1 MKRLFTNQ
9 IARLLWLLLTLLL
22 VTGIVSAQNQ
32 NLLTNPGFEQPFATV
47 AGSPPRQVAQGWSP
61 WNIGG
66 GQSAS
71 ENVQPEYYPAS
82 DVSDGLGVPRIRNGS
97 DAQQYHS
104 FFATHDGGLYQ
115 SVSGITKSTQLR
127 FSAYVYAW
135 SSTFD
140 DPNKSEDPGG
150 VVVQV
155 GIDPAGGTDGS
166 SASIVWSAPSIQYDA
181 YNEYAVSA
189 SATNTTVTVWI
200 RSTVTTP
207 VKNTNLYV
215 DDASLVVSSGT
226 GTGATDTP
234 VVVVPTNTTVPPT
247 ATATKTAVVP
257 SNTPIPPTATSTNV
271 PTLVQPSAT
280 SVPGQPT
287 ATLINTSIPAVPT
300 NTSAPAI
307 PTSTTAP
314 VVPTATQ
321 ENAVPTQESPTA
333 TPNGGVDN
341 VQFPGRIVHI
351 VRSGDTVGNL
361 ATLYG
366 SSVDAIIA
374 ANNLPESALIK
385 VGQGLVIPVRLL
397 SPATSTPT
405 ATPIAPVATATT
417 QVNAPP
423 PEVPGNV
430 YVIQPGDTLSRIAAR
445 FNTTTATLAQLNGIT
460 NPNTIYYG
468 QRIIIPVAGQEGT
481 VTVPQP
487 PAPAP
492 TATSQAPAA
501 EPVTYVVQRG
511 DTLFKIAARFNV
523 TVAALAQANGIRNTN
538 LVYTGQRLVI
548 P

>member
-9 IARLLWLLLTLLL
+9 IARLLWLLLTLVL

-32 NLLTNPGFEQPFATV
+32 NLLTNPGFEQPFSTV
-47 AGSPPRQVAQGWSP
+47 AGTPPRQVAQGWSP

-82 DVSDGLGVPRIRNGS
+82 DVTDGLGVPRIRNGS

-115 SVSGITKSTQLR
+115 SVSGITKGTQLR
-127 FSAYVYAW
+127 FGAYVYAW

-150 VVVQV
+150 IVVQV
-155 GIDPAGGTDGS
+155 GIDPSGGTDGS

-181 YNEYAVSA
+181 YNEYAVTA

-207 VKNTNLYV
+207 VKNSNLYV

-226 GTGATDTP
+226 GTGATTTP

-247 ATATKTAVVP
+247 ATATKTVVVP
-257 SNTPIPPTATSTNV
+257 TNTSTATSTATTI

-280 SVPGQPT
+280 SIPGQPT
-287 ATLINTSIPAVPT
+287 STLTNTPIPATST
-300 NTSAPAI
+300 NTSVPVN

-314 VVPTATQ
+314 VLPTATQ
-321 ENAVPTQESPTA
+321 ENALPTQESPTA

-366 SSVDAIIA
+366 SNVDAIIA

-405 ATPIAPVATATT
+405 PSPIAPVATATT
-417 QVNAPP
+417 EVNAP
-423 PEVPGNV
+423 VPGNI
-430 YVIQPGDTLSRIAAR
+430 YIIQPGDTLSRIAAR
-445 FNTTTATLAQLNGIT
+445 FNTTAATLAQLNGIT

-468 QRIIIPVAGQEGT
+468 QRITIPVAGQEGS

-487 PAPAP
+487 PAP
-492 TATSQAPAA
+492 TATTQAPAV
-501 EPVTYVVQRG
+501 EPTTYVVQRG

-523 TVAALAQANGIRNTN
+523 TVARLAEANGIRNTN
-538 LVYTGQRLVI
+538 LVYVGQRLVI
-548 P
+548 PS

>member
-9 IARLLWLLLTLLL
+9 IARLLWLLLTLVL

-32 NLLTNPGFEQPFATV
+32 NLLTNPGFEQPFTTV

-82 DVSDGLGVPRIRNGS
+82 DVTDGLGVPRIRNGS

-115 SVSGITKSTQLR
+115 SVSGVTKGTQLR

-150 VVVQV
+150 IVVQV

-166 SASIVWSAPSIQYDA
+166 SAGIVWSAPSIQYDA
-181 YNEYAVSA
+181 YNEYAVTA
-189 SATNTTVTVWI
+189 SSTNTTITVWI

-207 VKNTNLYV
+207 VKNSNIYV
-215 DDASLVVSSGT
+215 DDASLVASTGT
-226 GTGATDTP
+226 GTGATNTP
-234 VVVVPTNTTVPPT
+234 IVVVSTNTTVPPT
-247 ATATKTAVVP
+247 STATKTTVVP
-257 SNTPIPPTATSTNV
+257 TNTSIPAIATNV
-271 PTLVQPSAT
+271 PTLVPPSAT
-280 SVPGQPT
+280 SIPGQPT
-287 ATLINTSIPAVPT
+287 STLTNTAVPAIPT
-300 NTSAPAI
+300 NTSEPVI

-314 VVPTATQ
+314 ELPTATQ
-321 ENAVPTQESPTA
+321 ENTLPTQESPTA

-366 SSVDAIIA
+366 SNVDAIIA
-374 ANNLPESALIK
+374 ANNLPDSALIK

-405 ATPIAPVATATT
+405 PSPIAPVATATT
-417 QVNAPP
+417 QVNAP
-423 PEVPGNV
+423 VPSNI
-430 YVIQPGDTLSRIAAR
+430 YIIQPGDTLNRIAAR

-468 QRIIIPVAGQEGT
+468 QRLIIPVAGQEGT
-481 VTVPQP
+481 INEPQP
-487 PAPAP
+487 PAP
-492 TATSQAPAA
+492 TATIQAPVT
-501 EPVTYVVQRG
+501 EPTTYVVQRG
-511 DTLFKIAARFNV
+511 DTLFKIAVRYNV
-523 TVAALAQANGIRNTN
+523 TVSRLAEANGIRNTN
-538 LVYTGQRLVI
+538 LVYVGQRLVI
-548 P
+548 PS

>member
-9 IARLLWLLLTLLL
+9 IARLLWLLLMFVL

-32 NLLTNPGFEQPFATV
+32 NLLTNPGFEQPFTTV

-61 WNIGG
+61 WNVGG

-82 DVSDGLGVPRIRNGS
+82 DVTDGLGVPRIRNGS

-115 SVSGITKSTQLR
+115 SVSGVTKGAQLR
-127 FSAYVYAW
+127 FGAYVYVW

-150 VVVQV
+150 IVVQV
-155 GIDPAGGTDGS
+155 GIDPTGGTDGS
-166 SASIVWSAPSIQYDA
+166 SANIVWSAPSIQYDA
-181 YNEYAVSA
+181 YNEYAVTASA
-189 SATNTTVTVWI
+189 SNSTVTVWI

-207 VKNTNLYV
+207 VKNSNIYV
-215 DDASLVVSSGT
+215 DDASLIVSTGT
-226 GTGATDTP
+226 GTS
-234 VVVVPTNTTVPPT
+234 PTNTTVPPT
-247 ATATKTAVVP
+247 ATATKTLVP
-257 SNTPIPPTATSTNV
+257 PTNTIVPATATSTSTTV
-271 PTLVQPSAT
+271 SQPASAT
-280 SVPGQPT
+280 PDQAQPT
-287 ATLINTSIPAVPT
+287 ATQTNTAIPSVPT
-300 NTSAPAI
+300 NTVV

-314 VVPTATQ
+314 ALPTATQ
-321 ENAVPTQESPTA
+321 ETTIPTQENPTA

-341 VQFPGRIVHI
+341 VQFPGRLVHI

-366 SSVDAIIA
+366 SDVDAIIA

-405 ATPIAPVATATT
+405 PTPIAPVATATT
-417 QVNAPP
+417 QVDVPAP
-423 PEVPGNV
+423 VPGNV
-430 YVIQPGDTLSRIAAR
+430 YIIQPGDTLSRIAAR

-468 QRIIIPVAGQEGT
+468 QRLIIPVAGQDTGIS
-481 VTVPQP
+481 VPQP

-492 TATSQAPAA
+492 TNPPPAA
-501 EPVTYVVQRG
+501 EPVTYIVQRG
-511 DTLFKIAARFNV
+511 DTLFKIAVRFNV

-548 P
+548 PS

>member
-9 IARLLWLLLTLLL
+9 IARLLWLLLTLVL

-61 WNIGG
+61 WNNGG
-66 GQSAS
+66 GQSTS
-71 ENVQPEYYPAS
+71 ENIQPWYYPAS
-82 DVSDGLGVPRIRNGS
+82 DVSNGLGIPRIRNGS
-97 DAQQYHS
+97 DAQQYYS
-104 FFATHDGGLYQ
+104 FFATHDGGLFQ
-115 SVSGITKSTQLR
+115 SVGGITQGAQLR
-127 FSAYVYAW
+127 FGAYVYVW
-135 SSTFD
+135 STTFD

-155 GIDPAGGTDGS
+155 GVDPTGGTDGS
-166 SASIVWSAPSIQYDA
+166 SANIVWSAPSIQYDA
-181 YNEYAVSA
+181 YNEYAVTA
-189 SATNTTVTVWI
+189 SATSTTVTVWI

-207 VKNTNLYV
+207 VKNTNIYV
-215 DDASLVVSSGT
+215 DDASLVVSGGT
-226 GTGATDTP
+226 GGGATNTP
-234 VVVVPTNTTVPPT
+234 VVVAPTNTNVPPTATNTIVVPTNT
-247 ATATKTAVVP
+247 
-257 SNTPIPPTATSTNV
+257 SIPATATSTATTV
-271 PTLVQPSAT
+271 VLPASAT
-280 SVPGQPT
+280 PIPGQPT
-287 ATLINTSIPAVPT
+287 AIPTNTSIPVVPT
-300 NTSAPAI
+300 NTSVPAV

-314 VVPTATQ
+314 AQPTATQ
-321 ENAVPTQESPTA
+321 ESSIPTQESPTA

-366 SSVDAIIA
+366 SNTDAIIA

-405 ATPIAPVATATT
+405 PSPIAPVATSTT
-417 QVNAPP
+417 QVDVPAPL
-423 PEVPGNV
+423 PGNI
-430 YVIQPGDTLSRIAAR
+430 YIIQPGDTLSRIAAR

-468 QRIIIPVAGQEGT
+468 QRLTIPVAGQDTG

-487 PAPAP
+487 PAP

-501 EPVTYVVQRG
+501 EPTTYVVQRG
-511 DTLFKIAARFNV
+511 DTLFKIAVRFNV